1 MKQLA
6 KLLSL
11 LVLVYLLSAATAQ
24 ASCKAKHCDGLI
36 ERINL
41 WNNVLQVVMV
51 DDMSPL
57 LCNLALTEGY
67 LTIEVNRPSFR
78 EMHGMLLGA
87 MLSARP
93 VLLRLEEN
101 DSVPCEIKYVSLG
114 K

>member
-6 KLLSL
+6 KFLSL
-11 LVLVYLLSAATAQ
+11 LVLVYLLSAASAQ
-24 ASCKAKHCDGLI
+24 ADDCRPQHCDGLI

-41 WNNVLQVVMV
+41 DDDVLQIVMV

-57 LCNLALTEGY
+57 RCNLIAGKY
-67 LTIEVNRPSFR
+67 LTIKANRPSFR

-93 VLLRLEEN
+93 IFVRLEN
-101 DSVPCEIKYVSLG
+101 TSDPCEIRYVSLG